1 MTRARLL
8 SPLLLLCTLFITL
21 AGTLPVH
28 ASGPDLLRSLGIA
41 ANAKPTFLTVAEA
54 FKLKSQ
60 QQGNQLLLTFHI
72 ADGYYLYRHSVQLKG
87 SNLTILEPTLPAG
100 SEHQDDFFGKTQV
113 YYQQVTFAVP
123 LQEVGPH
130 ATLRVRYQG
139 CTDGLCYPPTDQLI
153 EVAPLAVMV
162 PSADA
167 APSIDVAPS
176 VDAAPSID
184 ATLSEQDQ
192 LAAALGSQGF
202 WLSIAAFFVL
212 GLGLA
217 FTPCVFPMYPILTG
231 IIAGAG
237 HRLSTGRAFLLSL
250 VYVQG
255 MALTYTLLGL
265 VVASAG
271 LKFQAALQHPYVLI
285 GLSVMFVLLALSMF
299 GLYTLQLPSSLQTRL
314 AGLSNRQQGGS
325 MVGVA
330 IMGMISGLV
339 CSPCTT
345 APLSGALIYVAQSG
359 DLWLGGAAL
368 YALSLGMGLPLLL
381 LGTSGGKLLPKAG
394 AWMDV
399 IKQLFGFA
407 LLAVPIMLLARLWS
421 EQLTTVVWLG
431 WGLLLAGYLY
441 HQHQRLPYSLAKSVG
456 GIVLLLALISMV
468 LVGKAQLWPTATQGA
483 TATPPQAAPQFIRI
497 KTLDDLKTQLERA
510 RGKPVLLDLYADW
523 CVACKEFE
531 HKTFSDPA
539 VRARFSEMVLLQAD
553 VTAND
558 DADITLLNGLNVLG
572 LPTLILY
579 DRAGRELT
587 GQRVTGFMGPTP
599 FLARLNQLH

>member
-1 MTRARLL
+1 MTFTRLL
-8 SPLLLLCTLFITL
+8 SPLLLLCALLTI
-21 AGTLPVH
+21 AVGSAPAHV
-28 ASGPDLLRSLGIA
+28 SGADLLSSLGIE
-41 ANAKPTFLTVAEA
+41 ANAKPKFLQVDEA
-54 FKLKSQ
+54 FQIESEQ
-60 QQGNQLLLTFHI
+60 RGDQLLLTLHI
-72 ADGYYLYRHSVQLKG
+72 ADDYYLYRHSLRFKG
-87 SNLTILEPTLPAG
+87 NNLTFSEPTLPEG
-100 SEHQDDFFGKTQV
+100 TEHEDDFFGKTQV
-113 YYQQVTFAVP
+113 YYQQVSIVVP
-123 LQEVGPH
+123 LKEVGDG

-139 CTDGLCYPPTDQLI
+139 CTDGLCYPPTDKL
-153 EVAPLAVMV
+153 
-162 PSADA
+162 
-167 APSIDVAPS
+167 IDVAPLVTATTASTAETAQS
-176 VDAAPSID
+176 VAPVSQ
-184 ATLSEQDQ
+184 QDQ
-192 LAAALGSQGF
+192 LAAALGHQGF
-202 WLSIAAFFVL
+202 WLSIVAFFAL

-237 HRLSTGRAFLLSL
+237 HRLSTGRAFLLSM

-255 MALTYTLLGL
+255 MAVTYTLLGL

-299 GLYTLQLPSSLQTRL
+299 GLYTLQLPSGLQTRL
-314 AGLSNRQQGGS
+314 SGLSNRQQGGS
-325 MVGVA
+325 VVGVA

-407 LLAVPIMLLARLWS
+407 LLAVPILLLSRLWS
-421 EQLTTVVWLG
+421 DQVTTLAWLG
-431 WGLLLAGYLY
+431 WGLLLCGYLY
-441 HQHQRLPYSLAKSVG
+441 HHNQHQPHSVAKSVRG
-456 GIVLLLALISMV
+456 FVLLLAMISAV
-468 LVGKAQLWPTATQGA
+468 VVGKDLLQP
-483 TATPPQAAPQFIRI
+483 ATPAAITADASQTAPRFIRV
-497 KTLDDLKTQLERA
+497 KTLDDLKVQLAAA

-539 VRARFSEMVLLQAD
+539 VRARFGQMVLLQAD

-558 DADITLLNGLNVLG
+558 DADIELLNSLNVLG
-572 LPTLILY
+572 LPTLIFF
-579 DRAGRELT
+579 DREGKELT
-587 GQRVTGFMGPTP
+587 GQRVTGFMGPIP
-599 FLARLNQLH
+599 FAKHLEMVSDAH

>member
-1 MTRARLL
+1 MTLTRLL
-8 SPLLLLCTLFITL
+8 SPLLLLCALLMTTVGS
-21 AGTLPVH
+21 APAH
-28 ASGPDLLRSLGIA
+28 ASGADLLSSLGIE
-41 ANAKPTFLTVAEA
+41 ANAKPKFLQVDEA
-54 FKLKSQ
+54 FQIESEQ
-60 QQGNQLLLTFHI
+60 RGDQLLLTLHI
-72 ADGYYLYRHSVQLKG
+72 ADDYYLYRHSLRFKG
-87 SNLTILEPTLPAG
+87 NNLTFSEPTLPEG
-100 SEHQDDFFGKTQV
+100 TEHEDDFFGKARV
-113 YYQQVTFAVP
+113 YYQQVSIAVP
-123 LQEVGPH
+123 LKEVGEN

-139 CTDGLCYPPTDQLI
+139 CTDGLCYPPTDKL
-153 EVAPLAVMV
+153 
-162 PSADA
+162 
-167 APSIDVAPS
+167 IDVAPLVTATAASTAETAQS
-176 VDAAPSID
+176 VAPVSQ
-184 ATLSEQDQ
+184 QDQ
-192 LAAALGSQGF
+192 LAAALGHQGF
-202 WLSIAAFFVL
+202 WLSIVVFFAL

-237 HRLSTGRAFLLSL
+237 HRLSTGRAFLLSF

-255 MALTYTLLGL
+255 MAVTYTLLGL

-314 AGLSNRQQGGS
+314 SGLSNRQQGGS
-325 MVGVA
+325 VVGVA
-330 IMGMISGLV
+330 VMGMISGLV

-394 AWMDV
+394 AWMDM

-407 LLAVPIMLLARLWS
+407 LLAVPILLLSRLWS
-421 EQLTTVVWLG
+421 DQIATLAWLG
-431 WGLLLAGYLY
+431 WGLLLCGYLY
-441 HQHQRLPYSLAKSVG
+441 HHNQHQPHSVAKSVRG
-456 GIVLLLALISMV
+456 FVLLLAMISAV
-468 LVGKAQLWPTATQGA
+468 VVGKDLLQPAPPAAITADASQT
-483 TATPPQAAPQFIRI
+483 APQFIRI
-497 KTLDDLKTQLERA
+497 KTLDDLKVQLAAA

-531 HKTFSDPA
+531 HKTFSDPT
-539 VRARFSEMVLLQAD
+539 VRERFGQMVLLQAD

-558 DADITLLNGLNVLG
+558 DADIELLNGLNVLG
-572 LPTLILY
+572 LPTLIFF
-579 DRAGRELT
+579 DREGKELT
-587 GQRVTGFMGPTP
+587 GQRVTGFMGPIP
-599 FLARLNQLH
+599 FAKHLEMVSDAH

>member
-1 MTRARLL
+1 MTFTRLL
-8 SPLLLLCTLFITL
+8 SPLLLLCALL
-21 AGTLPVH
+21 MAAVGSSPAH
-28 ASGPDLLRSLGIA
+28 ASGVDLLSSLGIE
-41 ANAKPTFLTVAEA
+41 ANAKPKFLQVDEA
-54 FKLKSQ
+54 FQIESKQ
-60 QQGNQLLLTFHI
+60 RGDQLLLTLQI
-72 ADGYYLYRHSVQLKG
+72 ADDYYLYRHSLRFKG
-87 SNLTILEPTLPAG
+87 NNLTFSEPALPEG
-100 SEHQDDFFGKTQV
+100 TEHEDDFFGKTRV
-113 YYQQVTFAVP
+113 YYQQVSIAVP
-123 LQEVGPH
+123 LKEVGEN

-139 CTDGLCYPPTDQLI
+139 CTDGLCYPPTDKL
-153 EVAPLAVMV
+153 
-162 PSADA
+162 
-167 APSIDVAPS
+167 IDVAPPVTATTASTADTAQS
-176 VDAAPSID
+176 VAPVSQ
-184 ATLSEQDQ
+184 QDQ
-192 LAAALGSQGF
+192 LAAALGNQGF
-202 WLSIAAFFVL
+202 WLSIVAFFAL

-237 HRLSTGRAFLLSL
+237 HRLSTGRAFLLSF

-255 MALTYTLLGL
+255 MAVTYTLLGL

-314 AGLSNRQQGGS
+314 SGLSNRQQGGS
-325 MVGVA
+325 VVGVA

-407 LLAVPIMLLARLWS
+407 LLAVPILLLSRLWS
-421 EQLTTVVWLG
+421 DQIATLTWLG
-431 WGLLLAGYLY
+431 WGLLLCGYLY
-441 HQHQRLPYSLAKSVG
+441 HHNQHQPHSVAKSVRG
-456 GIVLLLALISMV
+456 FVLLLAMISAV
-468 LVGKAQLWPTATQGA
+468 VVGKDLLQPA
-483 TATPPQAAPQFIRI
+483 PPAAVTTDASQTAPQFIRI
-497 KTLDDLKTQLERA
+497 KTLDDLKVQLAAA

-531 HKTFSDPA
+531 HKTFSDPT
-539 VRARFSEMVLLQAD
+539 VRERFGQMVLLQAD

-558 DADITLLNGLNVLG
+558 DADIELLNSLNVLG
-572 LPTLILY
+572 LPTLLFF
-579 DRAGRELT
+579 DREGKELT
-587 GQRVTGFMGPTP
+587 GQRVTGFMGPAE
-599 FLARLNQLH
+599 FLGRLDQLR

>member
-1 MTRARLL
+1 MTLTRLL
-8 SPLLLLCTLFITL
+8 SPLLLCALLMT
-21 AGTLPVH
+21 AVGSAPAH
-28 ASGPDLLRSLGIA
+28 ASGADLLSSLGIE
-41 ANAKPTFLTVAEA
+41 ANAKPKFLQVDEA
-54 FKLKSQ
+54 FQIESEQ
-60 QQGNQLLLTFHI
+60 RGDQLLLTLHI
-72 ADGYYLYRHSVQLKG
+72 ADDYYLYRHSLRFKG
-87 SNLTILEPTLPAG
+87 NNLTFSEPTLPEG
-100 SEHQDDFFGKTQV
+100 TEHEDDFFGKTRV
-113 YYQQVTFAVP
+113 YYQQVSIAVP
-123 LQEVGPH
+123 LKEVGEN

-139 CTDGLCYPPTDQLI
+139 CTDGLCYPPTDKL
-153 EVAPLAVMV
+153 
-162 PSADA
+162 
-167 APSIDVAPS
+167 IDVAPLVTATTASTAETAQS
-176 VDAAPSID
+176 VAPVSQ
-184 ATLSEQDQ
+184 QDQ

-202 WLSIAAFFVL
+202 WLSVAAFFAL

-237 HRLSTGRAFLLSL
+237 HRLSTGRAFLLSF

-255 MALTYTLLGL
+255 MAVTYTLLGL

-314 AGLSNRQQGGS
+314 SGLSNRQQGGS
-325 MVGVA
+325 VVGVA

-407 LLAVPIMLLARLWS
+407 LLAVPILLLSRLWS
-421 EQLTTVVWLG
+421 DQIATLAWLG
-431 WGLLLAGYLY
+431 WGLLLCGYLY
-441 HQHQRLPYSLAKSVG
+441 HHNQHQPHSVAKSVRG
-456 GIVLLLALISMV
+456 FVLLLAMISAV
-468 LVGKAQLWPTATQGA
+468 VVGKDLLQPA
-483 TATPPQAAPQFIRI
+483 PPAAITSDASQTAPQFIRI
-497 KTLDDLKTQLERA
+497 KTLDDLKVQLAAA

-539 VRARFSEMVLLQAD
+539 VRERFGQMVLLQAD

-558 DADITLLNGLNVLG
+558 DADIELLNSLNVLG
-572 LPTLILY
+572 LPTLIFF
-579 DRAGRELT
+579 DREGKELT
-587 GQRVTGFMGPTP
+587 GQRVTGFMGPIP
-599 FLARLNQLH
+599 FAKHLEMVSDAH

>member
-1 MTRARLL
+1 MTLTRLL
-8 SPLLLLCTLFITL
+8 SPLLLCALLMTTVGSSP
-21 AGTLPVH
+21 AH
-28 ASGPDLLRSLGIA
+28 ASGADLLSSLGIE
-41 ANAKPTFLTVAEA
+41 ANAKPKFLQVDEA
-54 FKLKSQ
+54 FQIESEQ
-60 QQGNQLLLTFHI
+60 RGDQLLLTLHI
-72 ADGYYLYRHSVQLKG
+72 ADDYYLYRHSLHFKG
-87 SNLTILEPTLPAG
+87 NNLSFSELTLPEG
-100 SEHQDDFFGKTQV
+100 TEHEDDFFGKTRV
-113 YYQQVTFAVP
+113 YYQQVSIAVP
-123 LQEVGPH
+123 LKEVGEN

-139 CTDGLCYPPTDQLI
+139 CTDGLCYPPTDKL
-153 EVAPLAVMV
+153 
-162 PSADA
+162 
-167 APSIDVAPS
+167 IDVAPLVTATTTSTAETAQS
-176 VDAAPSID
+176 VASV
-184 ATLSEQDQ
+184 SQQDQ
-192 LAAALGSQGF
+192 LAAALSHQGF
-202 WLSIAAFFVL
+202 WLSIVAFFAL

-255 MALTYTLLGL
+255 MAVTYTLLGL

-314 AGLSNRQQGGS
+314 SGLSNRQQGGS
-325 MVGVA
+325 VVGVA

-407 LLAVPIMLLARLWS
+407 LLAVPILLLSRLWS
-421 EQLTTVVWLG
+421 DQVTTLAWLA
-431 WGLLLAGYLY
+431 WGLLLCGYLY
-441 HQHQRLPYSLAKSVG
+441 HHNQHQPHSVAKSVRG
-456 GIVLLLALISMV
+456 FVLLLAMISAV
-468 LVGKAQLWPTATQGA
+468 VVGKDLLQPAAPAAVTADVGQT
-483 TATPPQAAPQFIRI
+483 APQFVRI
-497 KTLDDLKTQLERA
+497 KTLDDLKVQLAAA

-539 VRARFSEMVLLQAD
+539 VRERFSQMVLLQAD

-558 DADITLLNGLNVLG
+558 DADIELLNTLNVLG
-572 LPTLILY
+572 LPTLIFF
-579 DRAGRELT
+579 DREGKELT
-587 GQRVTGFMGPTP
+587 GQRVTGFMGPTE
-599 FLARLNQLH
+599 FLGKLDQLR

>member
-1 MTRARLL
+1 MTFTRLL
-8 SPLLLLCTLFITL
+8 SPLLLLCALLMT
-21 AGTLPVH
+21 AVGSAPAH
-28 ASGPDLLRSLGIA
+28 ASGADLLSSLGIE
-41 ANAKPTFLTVAEA
+41 ANAKPKFLQVDEA
-54 FKLKSQ
+54 FQIESEQ
-60 QQGNQLLLTFHI
+60 RGDQLLLTLHI
-72 ADGYYLYRHSVQLKG
+72 ADDYYLYRHSLRFKG
-87 SNLTILEPTLPAG
+87 NNLTFSEPTLPEG
-100 SEHQDDFFGKTQV
+100 TEHEDDFFGKTRV
-113 YYQQVTFAVP
+113 YYQQVSIAVP
-123 LQEVGPH
+123 LKEVGDG

-139 CTDGLCYPPTDQLI
+139 CTDGLCYPPTDKL
-153 EVAPLAVMV
+153 
-162 PSADA
+162 
-167 APSIDVAPS
+167 IDVAPLVTATTASTAETAQS
-176 VDAAPSID
+176 VAPVSQ
-184 ATLSEQDQ
+184 QDQ
-192 LAAALGSQGF
+192 LAAALGNQGF
-202 WLSIAAFFVL
+202 WLSIVAFFAL

-237 HRLSTGRAFLLSL
+237 HRLSTGRAFLLSF

-255 MALTYTLLGL
+255 MAVTYTLLGL

-314 AGLSNRQQGGS
+314 SGLSNRQQGGS
-325 MVGVA
+325 VVGVA

-407 LLAVPIMLLARLWS
+407 LLAVPILLLSRLWS
-421 EQLTTVVWLG
+421 DQIVTLTWLG
-431 WGLLLAGYLY
+431 WGLLLCGYLY
-441 HQHQRLPYSLAKSVG
+441 HHNQHQPHSVAKSVRG
-456 GIVLLLALISMV
+456 FVLLLAMISAV
-468 LVGKAQLWPTATQGA
+468 VVGKDLLQPAIPAAITADASQ
-483 TATPPQAAPQFIRI
+483 TAPRFIRV
-497 KTLDDLKTQLERA
+497 KTLDDLKVQLAAA

-539 VRARFSEMVLLQAD
+539 VRERFGQMVLLQAD

-558 DADITLLNGLNVLG
+558 DADIELLNSLNVLG
-572 LPTLILY
+572 LPTLIFF
-579 DRAGRELT
+579 DHEGKELT
-587 GQRVTGFMGPTP
+587 GQRVTGFMGPIP
-599 FLARLNQLH
+599 FAKHLEMVSDAH

>member
-1 MTRARLL
+1 MTPFRLL
-8 SPLLLLCTLFITL
+8 SPLLLLCALL
-21 AGTLPVH
+21 AGLGSLPAR
-28 ASGPDLLRSLGIA
+28 ASSTDLLSALGIEA
-41 ANAKPTFLTVAEA
+41 SAQPKFLKVDEA
-54 FKLKSQ
+54 FVLESE
-60 QQGNQLLLTFHI
+60 QQGNRLLLRLRI
-72 ADGYYLYRHSVQLKG
+72 ADDYYLYRHRFSFQG
-87 SNLTILEPTLPAG
+87 ENLTFEEPVLPAG
-100 SEHQDDFFGKTQV
+100 TDHEDDFFGKTQV
-113 YYQQVTFAVP
+113 YYREVQIPVTLTEAGQQAS
-123 LQEVGPH
+123 LKIS
-130 ATLRVRYQG
+130 YQG
-139 CTDGLCYPPTDQLI
+139 CTDGLCYPPTDKRIAVEPL
-153 EVAPLAVMV
+153 VAEP
-162 PSADA
+162 PHDQ
-167 APSIDVAPS
+167 
-176 VDAAPSID
+176 VDAPTPAPAS
-184 ATLSEQDQ
+184 SQQDQ

-202 WLSIAAFFVL
+202 WLSVAAFFAL

-237 HRLSTGRAFLLSL
+237 HRLSTRRAFLLSF

-255 MALTYTLLGL
+255 MAVTYTLLGL

-314 AGLSNRQQGGS
+314 SGLSNRQQGGS
-325 MVGVA
+325 VLGVG

-407 LLAVPIMLLARLWS
+407 LLAVPILLLSRLWS
-421 EQLTTVVWLG
+421 DQVATLAWLG
-431 WGLLLAGYLY
+431 WGLLLCGYLY
-441 HQHQRLPYSLAKSVG
+441 HHNQHQQHSVG
-456 GIVLLLALISMV
+456 RSLRGFVLLLAMISAV
-468 LVGKAQLWPTATQGA
+468 VVGKDLLLPSQGA
-483 TATPPQAAPQFIRI
+483 GAAAQAEAPAFIRI
-497 KTLDDLKTQLERA
+497 KTLDDLKTQLAAA

-539 VRARFSEMVLLQAD
+539 VRERFGQMVLLQAD

-558 DADITLLNGLNVLG
+558 DADVELLNGLNVLG
-572 LPTLILY
+572 LPTLIFF
-579 DRAGRELT
+579 DRAGNEVS
-587 GQRVTGFMGPTP
+587 GQRVTGFMGPAE
-599 FLARLNQLH
+599 FLGQLDRIGDAN

>member
-1 MTRARLL
+1 MTFTRLL
-8 SPLLLLCTLFITL
+8 SPLLLLCALLMT
-21 AGTLPVH
+21 AVGSAPAH
-28 ASGPDLLRSLGIA
+28 ASGADLLSSLGIE
-41 ANAKPTFLTVAEA
+41 ANAKPKFLQVDEA
-54 FKLKSQ
+54 FQIESEQ
-60 QQGNQLLLTFHI
+60 RGDQLLLTLHI
-72 ADGYYLYRHSVQLKG
+72 ADDYYLYRHSLRFKG
-87 SNLTILEPTLPAG
+87 NNLTFSEPTLPEG
-100 SEHQDDFFGKTQV
+100 TEHEDDFFGKTRV
-113 YYQQVTFAVP
+113 YYQQVSIAVP
-123 LQEVGPH
+123 LKEVGDG

-139 CTDGLCYPPTDQLI
+139 CTDGLCYPPTDKL
-153 EVAPLAVMV
+153 
-162 PSADA
+162 
-167 APSIDVAPS
+167 IDVAPLVTATTASTAETAQS
-176 VDAAPSID
+176 VAPVSQ
-184 ATLSEQDQ
+184 QDQ
-192 LAAALGSQGF
+192 LAAALGNQGF
-202 WLSIAAFFVL
+202 WLSIVAFFAL

-237 HRLSTGRAFLLSL
+237 HRLSTSRAFLLSF

-255 MALTYTLLGL
+255 MAVTYTLLGL

-314 AGLSNRQQGGS
+314 SGLSNRQQGGS
-325 MVGVA
+325 VVGVA

-407 LLAVPIMLLARLWS
+407 LLAVPILLLSRLWS
-421 EQLTTVVWLG
+421 DQIATLAWLG
-431 WGLLLAGYLY
+431 WGLLLCGYLY
-441 HQHQRLPYSLAKSVG
+441 HHNQHQPHSVAKSVRG
-456 GIVLLLALISMV
+456 FVLLLAMISAV
-468 LVGKAQLWPTATQGA
+468 VVGKDLLQPAPPAAVTADASQT
-483 TATPPQAAPQFIRI
+483 APQFIRI
-497 KTLDDLKTQLERA
+497 KTLDDLKVQLAAA

-539 VRARFSEMVLLQAD
+539 VRERFGQMVLLQAD

-558 DADITLLNGLNVLG
+558 DADIELLNGLNVLG
-572 LPTLILY
+572 LPTLIFF
-579 DRAGRELT
+579 DREGKELT
-587 GQRVTGFMGPTP
+587 GQRVTGFMGPIP
-599 FLARLNQLH
+599 FAKHLEMVSDAH

>member
-1 MTRARLL
+1 MTFNRLL
-8 SPLLLLCTLFITL
+8 SPLLLLCALLMT
-21 AGTLPVH
+21 AVGSAPAH
-28 ASGPDLLRSLGIA
+28 ASGADLLSSLGIE
-41 ANAKPTFLTVAEA
+41 ANAKPKFLQVDEA
-54 FKLKSQ
+54 FQIESEQ
-60 QQGNQLLLTFHI
+60 RGDQLLLTLHI
-72 ADGYYLYRHSVQLKG
+72 ADDYYLYRHSLRFKG
-87 SNLTILEPTLPAG
+87 NNLTFSEPTLPEG
-100 SEHQDDFFGKTQV
+100 TEHEDDFFGKTRV
-113 YYQQVTFAVP
+113 YYQQVSIAVP
-123 LQEVGPH
+123 LKEVGDD

-139 CTDGLCYPPTDQLI
+139 CTDGLCYPPTDKL
-153 EVAPLAVMV
+153 
-162 PSADA
+162 
-167 APSIDVAPS
+167 IDVAPLVTATTASTADTAQS
-176 VDAAPSID
+176 VAPVSQ
-184 ATLSEQDQ
+184 QDQ
-192 LAAALGSQGF
+192 LAAALGHQGF
-202 WLSIAAFFVL
+202 WLSIVAFFAL

-237 HRLSTGRAFLLSL
+237 HHLSTGRAFLLSL

-255 MALTYTLLGL
+255 MAVTYTLLGL

-314 AGLSNRQQGGS
+314 SGLSNRQQGGS
-325 MVGVA
+325 VVGVA

-407 LLAVPIMLLARLWS
+407 LLAVPILLLSRLWS
-421 EQLTTVVWLG
+421 DQIATLAWLG
-431 WGLLLAGYLY
+431 WGLLLCGYLY
-441 HQHQRLPYSLAKSVG
+441 HHNQHQPHSVAKSVRG
-456 GIVLLLALISMV
+456 FVLLLAMISAV
-468 LVGKAQLWPTATQGA
+468 VVGKDLLQPAAPAAVTADASQT
-483 TATPPQAAPQFIRI
+483 APQFVRI
-497 KTLDDLKTQLERA
+497 KTLDDLKVQLAAA

-539 VRARFSEMVLLQAD
+539 VRERFGQMVLLQAD

-558 DADITLLNGLNVLG
+558 DADIELLNSLDVLG
-572 LPTLILY
+572 LPTLIFF
-579 DRAGRELT
+579 DREGKELT
-587 GQRVTGFMGPTP
+587 GQRVTGFMGPIP
-599 FLARLNQLH
+599 FAKHLEMVSDAH

>member
-1 MTRARLL
+1 MTPSRLL
-8 SPLLLLCTLFITL
+8 SPLLLLCALL
-21 AGTLPVH
+21 AGLGSLPAR
-28 ASGPDLLRSLGIA
+28 ASSTDLLSALGIEA
-41 ANAKPTFLTVAEA
+41 SAQPKFLKVDEA
-54 FKLKSQ
+54 FVLESE
-60 QQGNQLLLTFHI
+60 QQGNRLLLRLRI
-72 ADGYYLYRHSVQLKG
+72 ADDYYLYRHRFSFQG
-87 SNLTILEPTLPAG
+87 ENLTFEEPVLPAG
-100 SEHQDDFFGKTQV
+100 TDHEDDFFGKTQV
-113 YYQQVTFAVP
+113 YYREVQIPVTLTEAGQQAS
-123 LQEVGPH
+123 LKIS
-130 ATLRVRYQG
+130 YQG
-139 CTDGLCYPPTDQLI
+139 CTDGLCYPPTDKRIAVEPL
-153 EVAPLAVMV
+153 VAEP
-162 PSADA
+162 PHDQ
-167 APSIDVAPS
+167 
-176 VDAAPSID
+176 VDAPTPAPAS
-184 ATLSEQDQ
+184 SQQDQ
-192 LAAALGSQGF
+192 LAAALGNQGF
-202 WLSIAAFFVL
+202 WLSVAAFFAL

-237 HRLSTGRAFLLSL
+237 HRLSTRRAFLLSF

-255 MALTYTLLGL
+255 MAVTYTLLGL

-314 AGLSNRQQGGS
+314 SGLSNRQQGGS
-325 MVGVA
+325 VLGVG
-330 IMGMISGLV
+330 IMGMISGLI

-407 LLAVPIMLLARLWS
+407 LLAVPILLLSRLWS
-421 EQLTTVVWLG
+421 DQVATLAWLG
-431 WGLLLAGYLY
+431 WGLLLCGYLY
-441 HQHQRLPYSLAKSVG
+441 HHNQHQQHSVG
-456 GIVLLLALISMV
+456 RSLRGFALLLAMISAV
-468 LVGKAQLWPTATQGA
+468 VVGKDLLLPSQGA
-483 TATPPQAAPQFIRI
+483 SVAAQAEAPAFIRI
-497 KTLDDLKTQLERA
+497 KTLDDLKTQLAAA

-539 VRARFSEMVLLQAD
+539 VRERFGQMVLLQAD

-558 DADITLLNGLNVLG
+558 DADVELLNGLNVLG
-572 LPTLILY
+572 LPTLIFF
-579 DRAGRELT
+579 DRAGNEVS
-587 GQRVTGFMGPTP
+587 GQRVTGFMGPAE
-599 FLARLNQLH
+599 FLGQLDRIGDAN

>member
-1 MTRARLL
+1 MTLPRLL
-8 SPLLLLCTLFITL
+8 SPLLLLLSLL
-21 AGTLPVH
+21 ASPVH
-28 ASGPDLLRSLGIA
+28 ASGTDLLASLGIEA
-41 ANAKPTFLTVAEA
+41 SAQPKFLTVDEA
-54 FKLKSQ
+54 FVLESEQ
-60 QQGNQLLLTFHI
+60 RGDQLLLTLRI
-72 ADGYYLYRHSVQLKG
+72 ADGYYLYRHRFSFKG
-87 SNLTILEPTLPAG
+87 ENLTFREPELPAG
-100 SEHQDDFFGKTQV
+100 TEHEDDFFGKTRV
-113 YYQQVTFAVP
+113 YYQEVQIPVT
-123 LQEVGPH
+123 LTEVGQ
-130 ATLRVRYQG
+130 AASIKLSYQG
-139 CTDGLCYPPTDQLI
+139 CTDGLCYPPTDKRI
-153 EVAPLAVMV
+153 EVQPIAPAQ
-162 PSADA
+162 PAGDA
-167 APSIDVAPS
+167 AANPET
-176 VDAAPSID
+176 AATPAS
-184 ATLSEQDQ
+184 SQQDQ

-202 WLSIAAFFVL
+202 WLNIAAFFAL

-237 HRLSTGRAFLLSL
+237 QRLSTRRAFLLSFI
-250 VYVQG
+250 YVQG
-255 MALTYTLLGL
+255 MAVTYTLLGL

-299 GLYTLQLPSSLQTRL
+299 GLYSLQLPSSLQTRL
-314 AGLSNRQQGGS
+314 SGLSNRQQGGS
-325 MVGVA
+325 VVGVG

-407 LLAVPIMLLARLWS
+407 LLAVPVLLLSRLWGD
-421 EQLTTVVWLG
+421 QITNLVWLG
-431 WGLLLAGYLY
+431 WGLALCAYLY
-441 HQHQRLPYSLAKSVG
+441 HQNQHRPHSIGRSLCGFA
-456 GIVLLLALISMV
+456 LLLAMIGAVVAGKDL
-468 LVGKAQLWPTATQGA
+468 LLPTPGVGASTQ
-483 TATPPQAAPQFIRI
+483 TQAPQFIRI
-497 KTLDDLKTQLERA
+497 KTLDDLRSQLAAA

-539 VRARFSEMVLLQAD
+539 VRARFADMVLLQAD
-553 VTAND
+553 VTVND
-558 DADITLLNGLNVLG
+558 DADVELLNGLEVLG
-572 LPTLILY
+572 LPTLIFF
-579 DRAGRELT
+579 DSAGNEVS
-587 GQRVTGFMGPTP
+587 GQRVTGFMGPTE
-599 FLARLNQLH
+599 FLAHLDKLR

>member
-1 MTRARLL
+1 MTFNRLL
-8 SPLLLLCTLFITL
+8 SPLLLLCALLMT
-21 AGTLPVH
+21 AVGSSPAH
-28 ASGPDLLRSLGIA
+28 ASGADLLSSLGIE
-41 ANAKPTFLTVAEA
+41 ANAKPKFLQVDEA
-54 FKLKSQ
+54 FQIESEQ
-60 QQGNQLLLTFHI
+60 RGDQLLLTLHI
-72 ADGYYLYRHSVQLKG
+72 ADDYYLYRHSLRFKG
-87 SNLTILEPTLPAG
+87 NNLTFSEPPLPEG
-100 SEHQDDFFGKTQV
+100 TEHEDDFFGKTRV
-113 YYQQVTFAVP
+113 YYQQVSIAVP
-123 LQEVGPH
+123 LKEVGEN

-139 CTDGLCYPPTDQLI
+139 CTDGLCYPPTDKLI
-153 EVAPLAVMV
+153 NVAPLVTATTA
-162 PSADA
+162 STAETA
-167 APSIDVAPS
+167 QSVAPVS
-176 VDAAPSID
+176 Q
-184 ATLSEQDQ
+184 QDQ
-192 LAAALGSQGF
+192 LAAALGNQGF
-202 WLSIAAFFVL
+202 WLSIVAFFAL

-237 HRLSTGRAFLLSL
+237 DRLSTGRAFLLSM

-255 MALTYTLLGL
+255 MAVTYTLLGL

-314 AGLSNRQQGGS
+314 SSLSNRQQGGS
-325 MVGVA
+325 VVGVA

-407 LLAVPIMLLARLWS
+407 LLAVPILLLSRLWS
-421 EQLTTVVWLG
+421 DQIATLAWLG
-431 WGLLLAGYLY
+431 WGLLLCGYLY
-441 HQHQRLPYSLAKSVG
+441 HHNQHQPHSVAKSVRG
-456 GIVLLLALISMV
+456 FVLLLAMISAV
-468 LVGKAQLWPTATQGA
+468 VVGKDLLQPAPPAAITADASQT
-483 TATPPQAAPQFIRI
+483 APQFIRI
-497 KTLDDLKTQLERA
+497 KTLDDLKVQLAAA

-539 VRARFSEMVLLQAD
+539 VRERFGQMVLLQAD

-558 DADITLLNGLNVLG
+558 DADVELLNSLNVLG
-572 LPTLILY
+572 LPTLIFF
-579 DRAGRELT
+579 DRVGKELT
-587 GQRVTGFMGPTP
+587 GQRVTGFMGPAE
-599 FLARLNQLH
+599 FLGRLDQLR

>member
-1 MTRARLL
+1 MTFNRLL
-8 SPLLLLCTLFITL
+8 SPLLLLCALLTT
-21 AGTLPVH
+21 AVGCAPAH
-28 ASGPDLLRSLGIA
+28 ASGADLLSSLGIE
-41 ANAKPTFLTVAEA
+41 ANAKPKFLQVDEA
-54 FKLKSQ
+54 FQIESEQ
-60 QQGNQLLLTFHI
+60 RGDQLLLTLHI
-72 ADGYYLYRHSVQLKG
+72 ADDYYLYRHSLRFKG
-87 SNLTILEPTLPAG
+87 NNLTFSEPALPEG
-100 SEHQDDFFGKTQV
+100 TEHEDDFFGKTRV
-113 YYQQVTFAVP
+113 YYQQVSIALP
-123 LQEVGPH
+123 LKEVGEN

-139 CTDGLCYPPTDQLI
+139 CTDGLCYPPTDKL
-153 EVAPLAVMV
+153 
-162 PSADA
+162 
-167 APSIDVAPS
+167 IDVAPLVTATTASTAETAQS
-176 VDAAPSID
+176 VAPVSQ
-184 ATLSEQDQ
+184 QDQ
-192 LAAALGSQGF
+192 LAAALGHQGF
-202 WLSIAAFFVL
+202 WLSIVAFFAL

-237 HRLSTGRAFLLSL
+237 HRLSTGRAFLLSM

-255 MALTYTLLGL
+255 MAVTYTLLGL

-314 AGLSNRQQGGS
+314 SGLSNRQQGGS
-325 MVGVA
+325 VVGVA

-368 YALSLGMGLPLLL
+368 YVLSLGMGLPLLL

-407 LLAVPIMLLARLWS
+407 LLAVPILLLSRLWS
-421 EQLTTVVWLG
+421 DQIATLAWLG
-431 WGLLLAGYLY
+431 WGLLLCGYLY
-441 HQHQRLPYSLAKSVG
+441 HHNQHQPHSVAKSVRG
-456 GIVLLLALISMV
+456 FVLLLAMISAV
-468 LVGKAQLWPTATQGA
+468 VVGKDLLQP
-483 TATPPQAAPQFIRI
+483 ATPAAITADASQTAPRFIRV
-497 KTLDDLKTQLERA
+497 KTLDDLKVQLAAA

-539 VRARFSEMVLLQAD
+539 VRARFGQMVLLQAD

-558 DADITLLNGLNVLG
+558 DADVELLNSLNVLG
-572 LPTLILY
+572 LPTLIFF
-579 DRAGRELT
+579 DRVGKELT
-587 GQRVTGFMGPTP
+587 GQRVTGFMGPAE
-599 FLARLNQLH
+599 FLGRLDQLR

>member
-1 MTRARLL
+1 MTPFRLL
-8 SPLLLLCTLFITL
+8 SSLLLLCALL
-21 AGTLPVH
+21 AGLGSQPAR
-28 ASGPDLLRSLGIA
+28 ASSTDLLSALGIEA
-41 ANAKPTFLTVAEA
+41 SAQPKLLKVDEA
-54 FKLKSQ
+54 FVLESE
-60 QQGNQLLLTFHI
+60 QQGNRLLLRLHI
-72 ADGYYLYRHSVQLKG
+72 ADDYYLYRHRFSFQG
-87 SNLTILEPTLPAG
+87 ENLTFEEPVLPAG
-100 SEHQDDFFGKTQV
+100 TDHEDDFFGKTQV
-113 YYQQVTFAVP
+113 YYREVQIPVTLTEAGQQAS
-123 LQEVGPH
+123 LKIS
-130 ATLRVRYQG
+130 YQG
-139 CTDGLCYPPTDQLI
+139 CTDGLCYPPTDKRIAVEPL
-153 EVAPLAVMV
+153 VAEP
-162 PSADA
+162 PHDQ
-167 APSIDVAPS
+167 
-176 VDAAPSID
+176 VDAPTPAPAS
-184 ATLSEQDQ
+184 SQQDQ
-192 LAAALGSQGF
+192 LAAALGNQGF
-202 WLSIAAFFVL
+202 WLSVAAFFAL

-237 HRLSTGRAFLLSL
+237 HRLSTRRAFLLSF

-255 MALTYTLLGL
+255 MAVTYTLLGL

-314 AGLSNRQQGGS
+314 SGLSNRQQGGS
-325 MVGVA
+325 VLGVG

-407 LLAVPIMLLARLWS
+407 LLAVPILLLSRLWS
-421 EQLTTVVWLG
+421 DQVATLAWLG
-431 WGLLLAGYLY
+431 WGLLLCGYLY
-441 HQHQRLPYSLAKSVG
+441 HHNQHQQHSVG
-456 GIVLLLALISMV
+456 RSLRGFVLLLAMISAV
-468 LVGKAQLWPTATQGA
+468 VVGKDLLLPSQGA
-483 TATPPQAAPQFIRI
+483 SVAAQAETPAFIRI
-497 KTLDDLKTQLERA
+497 KTLDDLKIQLAAA

-539 VRARFSEMVLLQAD
+539 VRERFGQMVLLQAD

-558 DADITLLNGLNVLG
+558 DADVELLNGLNVLG
-572 LPTLILY
+572 LPTLIFF
-579 DRAGRELT
+579 DRAGNEVS
-587 GQRVTGFMGPTP
+587 GQRVTGFMGPAE
-599 FLARLNQLH
+599 FLGQLDRIGDAN

>member
-1 MTRARLL
+1 MTPSRLL
-8 SPLLLLCTLFITL
+8 SPLLLLCALL
-21 AGTLPVH
+21 AGLGSLPAR
-28 ASGPDLLRSLGIA
+28 ASSTDLLSALGIEA
-41 ANAKPTFLTVAEA
+41 SAQPKFLKVDEA
-54 FKLKSQ
+54 FVLESE
-60 QQGNQLLLTFHI
+60 QQGNRLLLRLRI
-72 ADGYYLYRHSVQLKG
+72 ADDYYLYRHRFSFQG
-87 SNLTILEPTLPAG
+87 ENLTFEEPVLPAG
-100 SEHQDDFFGKTQV
+100 TDHEDDFFGKTQV
-113 YYQQVTFAVP
+113 YYREVQIPVTLTEAGQQAS
-123 LQEVGPH
+123 LKIS
-130 ATLRVRYQG
+130 YQG
-139 CTDGLCYPPTDQLI
+139 CTDGLCYPPTDKRIAVEPL
-153 EVAPLAVMV
+153 VAEP
-162 PSADA
+162 PHDQ
-167 APSIDVAPS
+167 
-176 VDAAPSID
+176 ID
-184 ATLSEQDQ
+184 APTPAPASSQQDQ
-192 LAAALGSQGF
+192 LAAALGNQGF
-202 WLSIAAFFVL
+202 WLSVAAFFAL

-237 HRLSTGRAFLLSL
+237 HRLSTRRAFLLSF

-255 MALTYTLLGL
+255 MAVTYTLLGL

-314 AGLSNRQQGGS
+314 SGLSNRQQGGS
-325 MVGVA
+325 VLGVG

-407 LLAVPIMLLARLWS
+407 LLAVPILLLSRLWS
-421 EQLTTVVWLG
+421 DQVATLAWLG
-431 WGLLLAGYLY
+431 WGLLLCGYLY
-441 HQHQRLPYSLAKSVG
+441 HHNQHQQHSVG
-456 GIVLLLALISMV
+456 RSLRGFVLLLAMISAV
-468 LVGKAQLWPTATQGA
+468 VVGKDLLLPSQGA
-483 TATPPQAAPQFIRI
+483 SVAAQAETPAFIRI
-497 KTLDDLKTQLERA
+497 KTLDDLKTQLAAA

-539 VRARFSEMVLLQAD
+539 VRERFGQMVLLQAD

-558 DADITLLNGLNVLG
+558 DADVELLNGLNVLG
-572 LPTLILY
+572 LPTLIFF
-579 DRAGRELT
+579 DRAGNEVS
-587 GQRVTGFMGPTP
+587 GQRVTGFMGPAE
-599 FLARLNQLH
+599 FLGQLDRIGDAN

>member
-1 MTRARLL
+1 MTFTRLL
-8 SPLLLLCTLFITL
+8 SPLLLLCALLMT
-21 AGTLPVH
+21 AVGSAPAH
-28 ASGPDLLRSLGIA
+28 ASGADLLSSLGIE
-41 ANAKPTFLTVAEA
+41 ANAKPKFLQVDEA
-54 FKLKSQ
+54 FQIESEQ
-60 QQGNQLLLTFHI
+60 RGDQLLLTLHI
-72 ADGYYLYRHSVQLKG
+72 ADDYYLYRHSLRFKG
-87 SNLTILEPTLPAG
+87 NNLTFSEPTLPEG
-100 SEHQDDFFGKTQV
+100 TEHEDDFFGKTRV
-113 YYQQVTFAVP
+113 YYQQVSIAVP
-123 LQEVGPH
+123 LKEVGEN

-139 CTDGLCYPPTDQLI
+139 CTDGLCYPPTDKL
-153 EVAPLAVMV
+153 
-162 PSADA
+162 
-167 APSIDVAPS
+167 IDVAPLVTATTASTAETVQS
-176 VDAAPSID
+176 VAPVSQ
-184 ATLSEQDQ
+184 QDQ
-192 LAAALGSQGF
+192 LAAALGNQGF
-202 WLSIAAFFVL
+202 WLSIVAFFAL

-237 HRLSTGRAFLLSL
+237 HRLSTGRAFLLSF

-255 MALTYTLLGL
+255 MAVTYTLLGL

-314 AGLSNRQQGGS
+314 SSLSNRQQGGS
-325 MVGVA
+325 VVGVA

-407 LLAVPIMLLARLWS
+407 LLAVPILLLSRLWS
-421 EQLTTVVWLG
+421 AQIATLAWLG
-431 WGLLLAGYLY
+431 WGLLLCGYLY
-441 HQHQRLPYSLAKSVG
+441 HHNQHQPHSVAKSVHG
-456 GIVLLLALISMV
+456 FVLLLAMISAV
-468 LVGKAQLWPTATQGA
+468 VVGKDLLQPAPPAAITADASQ
-483 TATPPQAAPQFIRI
+483 TAPRFIRV
-497 KTLDDLKTQLERA
+497 KTLDDLKVQLAAA

-539 VRARFSEMVLLQAD
+539 VRERFGQMVLLQAD

-558 DADITLLNGLNVLG
+558 DADIELLNSLNVLG
-572 LPTLILY
+572 LPTLIFF
-579 DRAGRELT
+579 DREGKELT
-587 GQRVTGFMGPTP
+587 GQRVTGFMGPIP
-599 FLARLNQLH
+599 FAKHLEMVSDAH

>member
-1 MTRARLL
+1 MTFTRLL
-8 SPLLLLCTLFITL
+8 SPLLLLCALLMT
-21 AGTLPVH
+21 AVGSAPAH
-28 ASGPDLLRSLGIA
+28 ASGADLLSSLGIE
-41 ANAKPTFLTVAEA
+41 ANAKPKFLQVDEA
-54 FKLKSQ
+54 FQIESEQ
-60 QQGNQLLLTFHI
+60 RGDQLLLTLHI
-72 ADGYYLYRHSVQLKG
+72 ADDYYLYRHSLRFKG
-87 SNLTILEPTLPAG
+87 NNLTFSEPTLPEG
-100 SEHQDDFFGKTQV
+100 TEHEDDFFGKTRV
-113 YYQQVTFAVP
+113 YYQQVSIAVP
-123 LQEVGPH
+123 LKEVGEN

-139 CTDGLCYPPTDQLI
+139 CTDGLCYPPTDKL
-153 EVAPLAVMV
+153 
-162 PSADA
+162 
-167 APSIDVAPS
+167 IDVAPLVTATTASTAETAQS
-176 VDAAPSID
+176 VAPVSQ
-184 ATLSEQDQ
+184 QDQ
-192 LAAALGSQGF
+192 LAAALGNQGF
-202 WLSIAAFFVL
+202 WLSIVAFFAL

-237 HRLSTGRAFLLSL
+237 HRLSTGRAFLLSF

-255 MALTYTLLGL
+255 MAVTYTLLGL

-285 GLSVMFVLLALSMF
+285 ALSVMFVLLALSMF

-314 AGLSNRQQGGS
+314 SGLSNRQQGGS
-325 MVGVA
+325 VVGVA

-407 LLAVPIMLLARLWS
+407 LLAVPILLLSRLWS
-421 EQLTTVVWLG
+421 DQIATLAWLG
-431 WGLLLAGYLY
+431 WGLLLCGYLY
-441 HQHQRLPYSLAKSVG
+441 HHNQHQPHSVAKSVRG
-456 GIVLLLALISMV
+456 FVLLLAMISAV
-468 LVGKAQLWPTATQGA
+468 VVGKDLLQPA
-483 TATPPQAAPQFIRI
+483 PPAAITTDASQTAPQFIRV
-497 KTLDDLKTQLERA
+497 KTLDDLKVQLAAA

-539 VRARFSEMVLLQAD
+539 VRERFGQMVLLQAD

-558 DADITLLNGLNVLG
+558 DADIELLNGLNVLG
-572 LPTLILY
+572 LPTLIFF
-579 DRAGRELT
+579 DREGKELT
-587 GQRVTGFMGPTP
+587 GQRVTGFMGPAE
-599 FLARLNQLH
+599 FLGRLDQLR

>member
-1 MTRARLL
+1 MTFNRLL
-8 SPLLLLCTLFITL
+8 SPLLLCALLMT
-21 AGTLPVH
+21 AVGSAPAH
-28 ASGPDLLRSLGIA
+28 ASGADLLSSLGIE
-41 ANAKPTFLTVAEA
+41 ANAKPKFLQVDEA
-54 FKLKSQ
+54 FQIESEQ
-60 QQGNQLLLTFHI
+60 RGDQLLLTLHI
-72 ADGYYLYRHSVQLKG
+72 ADDYYLYRHSLRFKG
-87 SNLTILEPTLPAG
+87 NNLTFSEPTLPEG
-100 SEHQDDFFGKTQV
+100 TEHEDDFFGKTRV
-113 YYQQVTFAVP
+113 YYQQVSIAVP
-123 LQEVGPH
+123 LKEVGEN

-139 CTDGLCYPPTDQLI
+139 CTDGLCYPPTDKL
-153 EVAPLAVMV
+153 
-162 PSADA
+162 
-167 APSIDVAPS
+167 IDVAPLVTATTASTAETVQS
-176 VDAAPSID
+176 VAPVSQ
-184 ATLSEQDQ
+184 QDQ
-192 LAAALGSQGF
+192 LAAALGNQGF
-202 WLSIAAFFVL
+202 WLSIVAFFAL

-237 HRLSTGRAFLLSL
+237 HRLSTGRAFLLSF

-255 MALTYTLLGL
+255 MAVTYTLLGL

-314 AGLSNRQQGGS
+314 SSLSNRQQGGS
-325 MVGVA
+325 VVGVA

-407 LLAVPIMLLARLWS
+407 LLAVPILLLSRLWS
-421 EQLTTVVWLG
+421 DQIATLAWLG
-431 WGLLLAGYLY
+431 WGLLLCGYLY
-441 HQHQRLPYSLAKSVG
+441 HHNQHQPHSVAKSVRG
-456 GIVLLLALISMV
+456 FVLLLAMISAV
-468 LVGKAQLWPTATQGA
+468 VVGKDLLQPAPPAAITADASQ
-483 TATPPQAAPQFIRI
+483 TAPRFIRV
-497 KTLDDLKTQLERA
+497 KTLDDLKVQLAAA

-539 VRARFSEMVLLQAD
+539 VRERFGQMVLLQAD

-558 DADITLLNGLNVLG
+558 DADIELLNGLNVLG
-572 LPTLILY
+572 LPTLIFF
-579 DRAGRELT
+579 DREGKELT
-587 GQRVTGFMGPTP
+587 GQRVTGFMGPIP
-599 FLARLNQLH
+599 FAKHLEMVSDAH

>member
-1 MTRARLL
+1 MTLSRLL
-8 SPLLLLCTLFITL
+8 SPLLVLSALLLSTLSATPVQ
-21 AGTLPVH
+21 AG
-28 ASGPDLLRSLGIA
+28 SDSLLSALGIE
-41 ANAKPTFLTVAEA
+41 ANAQPKFLKVDDA
-54 FKLKSQ
+54 FVLESE
-60 QQGNQLLLTFHI
+60 QQGNQLLLTLRI
-72 ADGYYLYRHSVQLKG
+72 ADDYYLYRHSFRFKG
-87 SNLTILEPTLPAG
+87 ENLAFSEPVLPAG
-100 SEHQDDFFGKTQV
+100 DEHQDDFFGKTRV
-113 YYQQVTFAVP
+113 YYREVQIPVTLTEAGQQASLTVS
-123 LQEVGPH
+123 
-130 ATLRVRYQG
+130 YQG
-139 CTDGLCYPPTDQLI
+139 CTDGLCYPPTDKQI
-153 EVAPLAVMV
+153 AVQPMVA
-162 PSADA
+162 STG
-167 APSIDVAPS
+167 DVAQAS
-176 VDAAPSID
+176 MDEAADTTAS
-184 ATLSEQDQ
+184 SQQDQ

-202 WLSIAAFFVL
+202 WLSIAAFFAL

-237 HRLSTGRAFLLSL
+237 HHLSTRRAFLLSF

-255 MALTYTLLGL
+255 MAVTYTLLGL

-299 GLYTLQLPSSLQTRL
+299 GLYTLQLPSILQTRL
-314 AGLSNRQQGGS
+314 SGLSNRQQGGS
-325 MVGVA
+325 VLGVG

-381 LGTSGGKLLPKAG
+381 LGTSGGKLLPRSG

-407 LLAVPIMLLARLWS
+407 LLAVPILLLSRLWS
-421 EQLTTVVWLG
+421 DQTATLAWLS
-431 WGLLLAGYLY
+431 WGLVLCGYLY
-441 HQHQRLPYSLAKSVG
+441 HHNQHQSHSVARSLRG
-456 GIVLLLALISMV
+456 FVLLLAMISAV
-468 LVGKAQLWPTATQGA
+468 VVGKDLLLPEPGVKANADVQ
-483 TATPPQAAPQFIRI
+483 APQFIRI
-497 KTLDDLKTQLERA
+497 KTLDDLKMQLAAA

-539 VRARFSEMVLLQAD
+539 VRERFGQMVLLQAD
-553 VTAND
+553 VTANN
-558 DADITLLNGLNVLG
+558 DADVELLNGLNVLG
-572 LPTLILY
+572 LPTLIFF
-579 DRAGRELT
+579 DSAGNEVS
-587 GQRVTGFMGPTP
+587 GQRVTGFMGPAE
-599 FLARLNQLH
+599 FLGQLDKLR

>member
-1 MTRARLL
+1 MTFTRLL
-8 SPLLLLCTLFITL
+8 SPFLLLCALLMTA
-21 AGTLPVH
+21 AGSPSAH
-28 ASGPDLLRSLGIA
+28 ASGTDLLSSLGIE
-41 ANAKPTFLTVAEA
+41 ANAKPKFLQVDEA
-54 FKLKSQ
+54 FQIESEQ
-60 QQGNQLLLTFHI
+60 RGDQLLLTLHI
-72 ADGYYLYRHSVQLKG
+72 ADDYYLYRHSLRFKG
-87 SNLTILEPTLPAG
+87 NNLSFSEPTLPEG
-100 SEHQDDFFGKTQV
+100 TEHEDDFFGKTRV
-113 YYQQVTFAVP
+113 YYQQVSIAVP
-123 LQEVGPH
+123 LKEVGEN

-139 CTDGLCYPPTDQLI
+139 CTDGLCYPPTDKL
-153 EVAPLAVMV
+153 
-162 PSADA
+162 
-167 APSIDVAPS
+167 IDVAPLVTATTASTVETAQSIAS
-176 VDAAPSID
+176 VSQ
-184 ATLSEQDQ
+184 QDQ
-192 LAAALGSQGF
+192 LAAALGHQGF
-202 WLSIAAFFVL
+202 WLSIVAFFAL

-255 MALTYTLLGL
+255 MAVTYTLLGL

-285 GLSVMFVLLALSMF
+285 GLSLMFVLLALSMF

-314 AGLSNRQQGGS
+314 SGLSNRQQGGS
-325 MVGVA
+325 VVGVT

-407 LLAVPIMLLARLWS
+407 LLAVPILLLSRLWS
-421 EQLTTVVWLG
+421 DQIATLAWLG
-431 WGLLLAGYLY
+431 WGLLLCGYLY
-441 HQHQRLPYSLAKSVG
+441 HHNQHQPHSVAKSVRG
-456 GIVLLLALISMV
+456 FVLLLAMISAV
-468 LVGKAQLWPTATQGA
+468 VVGKDLLQPAAPAAVTADASQT
-483 TATPPQAAPQFIRI
+483 APQFVRI
-497 KTLDDLKTQLERA
+497 KTLDDLKVQLAAA

-539 VRARFSEMVLLQAD
+539 VQERFGQMVLLQAD

-558 DADITLLNGLNVLG
+558 DADIELLNSLNVLG
-572 LPTLILY
+572 LPTLIFF
-579 DRAGRELT
+579 DREGKELT
-587 GQRVTGFMGPTP
+587 GQRVTGFMGPTE
-599 FLARLNQLH
+599 FLGKLDQLR

>member
-1 MTRARLL
+1 MTFTRLL
-8 SPLLLLCTLFITL
+8 SPLLLLCALLMATVGSSP
-21 AGTLPVH
+21 AR
-28 ASGPDLLRSLGIA
+28 ASGADLLSSLGIET
-41 ANAKPTFLTVAEA
+41 NAKPKFLQVDEA
-54 FKLKSQ
+54 FQIDSEQ
-60 QQGNQLLLTFHI
+60 RGDQLLLTLHI
-72 ADGYYLYRHSVQLKG
+72 ADDYYLYRHSLRFKG
-87 SNLTILEPTLPAG
+87 NNLTFSEPTLPEG
-100 SEHQDDFFGKTQV
+100 TEHEDDFFGKTRV
-113 YYQQVTFAVP
+113 YYQQVSIAVP
-123 LQEVGPH
+123 LKEVGEN

-139 CTDGLCYPPTDQLI
+139 CTDGLCYPPTDKL
-153 EVAPLAVMV
+153 
-162 PSADA
+162 
-167 APSIDVAPS
+167 IDVAPLVTATTASTAETAQS
-176 VDAAPSID
+176 VAPVSQ
-184 ATLSEQDQ
+184 QDQ
-192 LAAALGSQGF
+192 LAAALGHQGF
-202 WLSIAAFFVL
+202 WLSIVAFFAL

-255 MALTYTLLGL
+255 MAVTYTLLGL

-314 AGLSNRQQGGS
+314 SSLSNRQQGGS
-325 MVGVA
+325 VVGVA

-407 LLAVPIMLLARLWS
+407 LLAVPILLLSRLWS
-421 EQLTTVVWLG
+421 DQIATLAWLG
-431 WGLLLAGYLY
+431 WGLLLCGYLY
-441 HQHQRLPYSLAKSVG
+441 HHNQHQPHSVAKSVRG
-456 GIVLLLALISMV
+456 FVLLLAMISAV
-468 LVGKAQLWPTATQGA
+468 VVGKDLLQPAPPAAITADASQT
-483 TATPPQAAPQFIRI
+483 APQFIHI
-497 KTLDDLKTQLERA
+497 KTLDDLKVQLAAA

-539 VRARFSEMVLLQAD
+539 VQTHFSDMVLLQAD

-558 DADITLLNGLNVLG
+558 DADIELLNSLNVLG
-572 LPTLILY
+572 LPTLIFF
-579 DRAGRELT
+579 DREGKERT
-587 GQRVTGFMGPTP
+587 GQRVTGFMGPIP
-599 FLARLNQLH
+599 FAKHLEMVSDAR

>member
-1 MTRARLL
+1 MTPSRLL
-8 SPLLLLCTLFITL
+8 SPLLLLCALL
-21 AGTLPVH
+21 AGLGSLPAR
-28 ASGPDLLRSLGIA
+28 ASSTDLLSALGIEA
-41 ANAKPTFLTVAEA
+41 SAQPKFLKVDEA
-54 FKLKSQ
+54 FVLESE
-60 QQGNQLLLTFHI
+60 QQGNRLLLRLRI
-72 ADGYYLYRHSVQLKG
+72 ADDYYLYRHRFSFQG
-87 SNLTILEPTLPAG
+87 ENLTFEEPVLPAG
-100 SEHQDDFFGKTQV
+100 TDHEDDFFGKTQV
-113 YYQQVTFAVP
+113 YYREVQIPVTLTEAGQQASLKVS
-123 LQEVGPH
+123 
-130 ATLRVRYQG
+130 YQG
-139 CTDGLCYPPTDQLI
+139 CTDGLCYPPTDKLI
-153 EVAPLAVMV
+153 SIQPLTAQQ
-162 PSADA
+162 
-167 APSIDVAPS
+167 
-176 VDAAPSID
+176 
-184 ATLSEQDQ
+184 SEQPDQPTPASSQQDQ
-192 LAAALGSQGF
+192 LAAALGNQGF
-202 WLSIAAFFVL
+202 WLSVAAFFAL

-237 HRLSTGRAFLLSL
+237 HRLSTRRAFLLSF

-255 MALTYTLLGL
+255 MAVTYTLLGL

-314 AGLSNRQQGGS
+314 SGLSNRQQGGS
-325 MVGVA
+325 VLGVG

-407 LLAVPIMLLARLWS
+407 LLAVPILLLSRLWS
-421 EQLTTVVWLG
+421 DQVATLAWLG
-431 WGLLLAGYLY
+431 WGLLLCGYLY
-441 HQHQRLPYSLAKSVG
+441 HHNQHQQHSVG
-456 GIVLLLALISMV
+456 RSLRGFVLLLAMISAV
-468 LVGKAQLWPTATQGA
+468 VVGKDLLLPSQGA
-483 TATPPQAAPQFIRI
+483 SVAAQAETPAFIRI
-497 KTLDDLKTQLERA
+497 KTLDDLKTQLAAA

-539 VRARFSEMVLLQAD
+539 VRERFGQMVLLQAD

-558 DADITLLNGLNVLG
+558 DADVELLNGLNVLG
-572 LPTLILY
+572 LPTLIFF
-579 DRAGRELT
+579 DRAGNEVS
-587 GQRVTGFMGPTP
+587 GQRVTGFMGPAE
-599 FLARLNQLH
+599 FLGQLDRIGDAN

>member
-1 MTRARLL
+1 MTFTRLL
-8 SPLLLLCTLFITL
+8 SPLLLLCALLTI
-21 AGTLPVH
+21 AVGSAPAH
-28 ASGPDLLRSLGIA
+28 ASGADLLSSLGIE
-41 ANAKPTFLTVAEA
+41 ANAKPKFLQVDEA
-54 FKLKSQ
+54 FQIESEQ
-60 QQGNQLLLTFHI
+60 RGDQLLLTLHI
-72 ADGYYLYRHSVQLKG
+72 ADDYYLYRHSLRFKG
-87 SNLTILEPTLPAG
+87 NNLTFSEPTLPEG
-100 SEHQDDFFGKTQV
+100 TEHEDDFFGKARV
-113 YYQQVTFAVP
+113 YYQQVSIAVP
-123 LQEVGPH
+123 LKDVGEN

-139 CTDGLCYPPTDQLI
+139 CTDGLCYPPTDKL
-153 EVAPLAVMV
+153 
-162 PSADA
+162 
-167 APSIDVAPS
+167 IDVAPLVTATTASTADTAQS
-176 VDAAPSID
+176 VAPVSQ
-184 ATLSEQDQ
+184 QDQ

-202 WLSIAAFFVL
+202 WLSVAAFFAL

-237 HRLSTGRAFLLSL
+237 HRLSTGRAFLLSM

-255 MALTYTLLGL
+255 MAVTYTLLGL

-285 GLSVMFVLLALSMF
+285 GLSLMFVLLALSMF

-314 AGLSNRQQGGS
+314 SGLSNRQQGGS
-325 MVGVA
+325 VAGVA

-359 DLWLGGAAL
+359 DLWLGAAAL

-407 LLAVPIMLLARLWS
+407 LLAVPILLLSRLWS
-421 EQLTTVVWLG
+421 DQITTLAWLG
-431 WGLLLAGYLY
+431 WGLLLCGYLY
-441 HQHQRLPYSLAKSVG
+441 HHNQHQPHSVAKSLRG
-456 GIVLLLALISMV
+456 FVLLLAMISAV
-468 LVGKAQLWPTATQGA
+468 VVGKDLLQPPATGA
-483 TATPPQAAPQFIRI
+483 VTTGTNQSAPQFVRI
-497 KTLDDLKTQLERA
+497 KTQADLKVQLAAA

-539 VRARFSEMVLLQAD
+539 VRERFGQMVLLQAD

-558 DADITLLNGLNVLG
+558 DADVELLNTLNVLG
-572 LPTLILY
+572 LPTLIFF
-579 DRAGRELT
+579 DREGKELT
-587 GQRVTGFMGPTP
+587 GQRVTGFMGPAE
-599 FLARLNQLH
+599 FLDHLDRVSHAK

>member
-1 MTRARLL
+1 MTFARLL
-8 SPLLLLCTLFITL
+8 SPLLLVCALLMTAVGSAPT
-21 AGTLPVH
+21 H
-28 ASGPDLLRSLGIA
+28 ASGADLLSSLGIEA
-41 ANAKPTFLTVAEA
+41 HAKPKFLQVDEA
-54 FKLKSQ
+54 FQIESEQ
-60 QQGNQLLLTFHI
+60 RSDQLLLTLHI
-72 ADGYYLYRHSVQLKG
+72 ADDYYLYRHSLRFKG
-87 SNLTILEPTLPAG
+87 NNLTFSEPTLPEG
-100 SEHQDDFFGKTQV
+100 SEHEDDFFGKTRV
-113 YYQQVTFAVP
+113 YYQQVSIAVP
-123 LQEVGPH
+123 LKEVGDG

-139 CTDGLCYPPTDQLI
+139 CTDGLCYPPTDKL
-153 EVAPLAVMV
+153 
-162 PSADA
+162 
-167 APSIDVAPS
+167 IDVAPLVTATTASTAETAQS
-176 VDAAPSID
+176 VAAVSQ
-184 ATLSEQDQ
+184 QDQ
-192 LAAALGSQGF
+192 LAAALGHQGF
-202 WLSIAAFFVL
+202 WLSIVAFFAL

-237 HRLSTGRAFLLSL
+237 HRLSTGRAFLLSF

-255 MALTYTLLGL
+255 MAVTYTLLGL

-285 GLSVMFVLLALSMF
+285 GLSAMFVLLALSMF

-314 AGLSNRQQGGS
+314 SGLSNRQQGGS
-325 MVGVA
+325 VVGVA

-407 LLAVPIMLLARLWS
+407 LLAVPIMLLSRLWS
-421 EQLTTVVWLG
+421 DQLATLAWLG
-431 WGLLLAGYLY
+431 WGLLLCGYLY
-441 HQHQRLPYSLAKSVG
+441 HHNQHQPHSVARSVRG
-456 GIVLLLALISMV
+456 FVLLLAMISAV
-468 LVGKAQLWPTATQGA
+468 VVGKDQLQPAAPATVSAGA
-483 TATPPQAAPQFIRI
+483 SQNAPQFVRI
-497 KTLDDLKTQLERA
+497 KTLDDLKVQLAAA

-539 VRARFSEMVLLQAD
+539 VRERFGQMVLLQAD

-558 DADITLLNGLNVLG
+558 DADIELLNSLNVLG
-572 LPTLILY
+572 LPTLIFF
-579 DRAGRELT
+579 DREGKELT
-587 GQRVTGFMGPTP
+587 GRRVTGFMGPTE
-599 FLARLNQLH
+599 FLGKLDQLR

>member
-1 MTRARLL
+1 MTFTRLL
-8 SPLLLLCTLFITL
+8 SPLLLLYALLMT
-21 AGTLPVH
+21 AVGSAPAH
-28 ASGPDLLRSLGIA
+28 ASDADLLSSLGIE
-41 ANAKPTFLTVAEA
+41 ANAKPKFLQVDEA
-54 FKLKSQ
+54 FQIESEQ
-60 QQGNQLLLTFHI
+60 RGDQLLLTLHI
-72 ADGYYLYRHSVQLKG
+72 ADNYYLYRHSLRFKG
-87 SNLTILEPTLPAG
+87 NNLTFSEPPLPEG
-100 SEHQDDFFGKTQV
+100 TEHEDDFFGKTRV
-113 YYQQVTFAVP
+113 YYQQVSIAVP
-123 LQEVGPH
+123 LKEVGEN

-139 CTDGLCYPPTDQLI
+139 CTDGLCYPPTDKL
-153 EVAPLAVMV
+153 
-162 PSADA
+162 
-167 APSIDVAPS
+167 IDVAPLVTATTAS
-176 VDAAPSID
+176 TTETAQNVAPVSQ
-184 ATLSEQDQ
+184 QDQ
-192 LAAALGSQGF
+192 LAAALGHQGF
-202 WLSIAAFFVL
+202 WLSIVAFFAL

-255 MALTYTLLGL
+255 MAVTYTLLGL

-314 AGLSNRQQGGS
+314 SGLSNRQQGGS
-325 MVGVA
+325 VVGVA

-407 LLAVPIMLLARLWS
+407 LLAVPILLLSRLWS
-421 EQLTTVVWLG
+421 DQIATLAWLG
-431 WGLLLAGYLY
+431 WGLLLCGYLY
-441 HQHQRLPYSLAKSVG
+441 HHNQHQPHSVAKSVRG
-456 GIVLLLALISMV
+456 FVLLLAMISAV
-468 LVGKAQLWPTATQGA
+468 VVGKDLLQPAGPAAA
-483 TATPPQAAPQFIRI
+483 TADASQTAPQFIRI
-497 KTLDDLKTQLERA
+497 KTLDDLKVQLAAA

-539 VRARFSEMVLLQAD
+539 VRERFGQMVLLQAD

-558 DADITLLNGLNVLG
+558 DADVELLNSLNVLG
-572 LPTLILY
+572 LPTLIFF
-579 DRAGRELT
+579 DRVGKELT
-587 GQRVTGFMGPTP
+587 GQRVTGFMGPAE
-599 FLARLNQLH
+599 FLGRLDQLR

>member
-1 MTRARLL
+1 MTLTRLL
-8 SPLLLLCTLFITL
+8 SPLLLLCALLMT
-21 AGTLPVH
+21 AVGSAPAH
-28 ASGPDLLRSLGIA
+28 ASGADLLSSLGIE
-41 ANAKPTFLTVAEA
+41 ANAKPKFLQVDEA
-54 FKLKSQ
+54 FQIESEQ
-60 QQGNQLLLTFHI
+60 RGDQLLLTLHI
-72 ADGYYLYRHSVQLKG
+72 ADDYYLYRHSLRFKG
-87 SNLTILEPTLPAG
+87 NNLTFNEPALPEG
-100 SEHQDDFFGKTQV
+100 TEHEDDFFGKTRV
-113 YYQQVTFAVP
+113 YYQQVSIAVP
-123 LQEVGPH
+123 LKEVGEN

-139 CTDGLCYPPTDQLI
+139 CTDGLCYPPTDKL
-153 EVAPLAVMV
+153 
-162 PSADA
+162 
-167 APSIDVAPS
+167 IDVAPLVTATTAS
-176 VDAAPSID
+176 TTEAAQNVAPVSQ
-184 ATLSEQDQ
+184 QDQ
-192 LAAALGSQGF
+192 LAAALGHQGF
-202 WLSIAAFFVL
+202 WLSIVAFFAL

-237 HRLSTGRAFLLSL
+237 HRLSTSRAFLLSL

-255 MALTYTLLGL
+255 MAVTYTLLGL

-314 AGLSNRQQGGS
+314 SGLSNRQQGGS
-325 MVGVA
+325 VVGVA

-359 DLWLGGAAL
+359 NLWLGGAAL

-407 LLAVPIMLLARLWS
+407 LLAVPILLLSRLWS
-421 EQLTTVVWLG
+421 DQIATLAWLG
-431 WGLLLAGYLY
+431 WGLLLCGYLY
-441 HQHQRLPYSLAKSVG
+441 HHNQHQPHSVAKSVRG
-456 GIVLLLALISMV
+456 FVLLLAMISAV
-468 LVGKAQLWPTATQGA
+468 VVGKDLLQPAAPAAVMADASQT
-483 TATPPQAAPQFIRI
+483 APQFIRI
-497 KTLDDLKTQLERA
+497 KTLDDLKVQLAAA

-539 VRARFSEMVLLQAD
+539 VRERFGQMVLLQAD

-558 DADITLLNGLNVLG
+558 DADIELLNGLNVLG
-572 LPTLILY
+572 LPTLIFF
-579 DRAGRELT
+579 DREGKELT
-587 GQRVTGFMGPTP
+587 GQRVTGFMGPIP
-599 FLARLNQLH
+599 FAKHLEMVSDAH

>member
-1 MTRARLL
+1 MTFARLL
-8 SPLLLLCTLFITL
+8 SPLLLVCALLMT
-21 AGTLPVH
+21 AVGSAPAH
-28 ASGPDLLRSLGIA
+28 ASGADLLSSLGIEA
-41 ANAKPTFLTVAEA
+41 HAKPKFLQVDEA
-54 FKLKSQ
+54 FQIESEQ
-60 QQGNQLLLTFHI
+60 RGDQLLLTLHI
-72 ADGYYLYRHSVQLKG
+72 ADDYYLYRHSLRFKG
-87 SNLTILEPTLPAG
+87 NNLTFSEPTLPEG
-100 SEHQDDFFGKTQV
+100 SEHEDDFFGKTRV
-113 YYQQVTFAVP
+113 YYQQVSIAVP
-123 LQEVGPH
+123 LKEVGDG

-139 CTDGLCYPPTDQLI
+139 CTDGLCYPPTDKL
-153 EVAPLAVMV
+153 
-162 PSADA
+162 
-167 APSIDVAPS
+167 IDVAPLVTATTASTAETAQS
-176 VDAAPSID
+176 VAAVSQ
-184 ATLSEQDQ
+184 QDQ
-192 LAAALGSQGF
+192 LAAALGHQGF
-202 WLSIAAFFVL
+202 WLSIVAFFAL

-255 MALTYTLLGL
+255 MAVTYTLLGL

-285 GLSVMFVLLALSMF
+285 GLSVMFLLLALSMF

-314 AGLSNRQQGGS
+314 SGLSNRQQGGS
-325 MVGVA
+325 VAGVA

-407 LLAVPIMLLARLWS
+407 LLAVPIMLLSRLWS
-421 EQLTTVVWLG
+421 DQLATLAWLG
-431 WGLLLAGYLY
+431 WGLLLCGYLY
-441 HQHQRLPYSLAKSVG
+441 HHNQHQPHSVARSVRG
-456 GIVLLLALISMV
+456 FVLLLAMISAV
-468 LVGKAQLWPTATQGA
+468 VVGKDQLQPPATGTVTANANQS
-483 TATPPQAAPQFIRI
+483 APQFVRI
-497 KTLDDLKTQLERA
+497 KTLDDLKVQLAAA

-539 VRARFSEMVLLQAD
+539 VRERFGQMVLLQAD

-558 DADITLLNGLNVLG
+558 DADIALLNSLNVLG
-572 LPTLILY
+572 LPTLIFF
-579 DRAGRELT
+579 DREGKELT
-587 GQRVTGFMGPTP
+587 GQRVTGFMGPAE
-599 FLARLNQLH
+599 FLGKLDQLR

>member
-1 MTRARLL
+1 MTPSRLL
-8 SPLLLLCTLFITL
+8 FPLLLLCALL
-21 AGTLPVH
+21 AGLGSLP
-28 ASGPDLLRSLGIA
+28 ARAGSTDLLSALGIEA
-41 ANAKPTFLTVAEA
+41 SAQPKFLKVDEA
-54 FKLKSQ
+54 FVLESE
-60 QQGNQLLLTFHI
+60 QQGNRLLLRLRI
-72 ADGYYLYRHSVQLKG
+72 ADDYYLYRHRFSFQG
-87 SNLTILEPTLPAG
+87 ENLTFEEPVLPAG
-100 SEHQDDFFGKTQV
+100 TDHEDDFFGKTQV
-113 YYQQVTFAVP
+113 YYREVQIPVTLTEAGQQAS
-123 LQEVGPH
+123 LKIS
-130 ATLRVRYQG
+130 YQG
-139 CTDGLCYPPTDQLI
+139 CTDGLCYPPTDKRIAVEPL
-153 EVAPLAVMV
+153 VAEP
-162 PSADA
+162 PHDQ
-167 APSIDVAPS
+167 
-176 VDAAPSID
+176 VDAPTPAPAS
-184 ATLSEQDQ
+184 SQQDQ
-192 LAAALGSQGF
+192 LAAALGNQGF
-202 WLSIAAFFVL
+202 WLSVAAFFAL

-237 HRLSTGRAFLLSL
+237 HRLSTRRAFLLSF

-255 MALTYTLLGL
+255 MAVTYTLLGL

-314 AGLSNRQQGGS
+314 SGLSNRQQGGS
-325 MVGVA
+325 VLGVG

-407 LLAVPIMLLARLWS
+407 LLAVPILLLSRLWS
-421 EQLTTVVWLG
+421 DQVATLAWLG
-431 WGLLLAGYLY
+431 WGLLLCGYLY
-441 HQHQRLPYSLAKSVG
+441 HHNQHQQHSVG
-456 GIVLLLALISMV
+456 RSLRGFVLLLAMISAV
-468 LVGKAQLWPTATQGA
+468 VVGKDLLLPSQGA
-483 TATPPQAAPQFIRI
+483 SVAAQAETPAFIRI
-497 KTLDDLKTQLERA
+497 KTLDDLKTQLAAA

-539 VRARFSEMVLLQAD
+539 VRERFGQMVLLQAD

-558 DADITLLNGLNVLG
+558 DADVELLNGLNVLG
-572 LPTLILY
+572 LPTLIFF
-579 DRAGRELT
+579 DRAGNEVS
-587 GQRVTGFMGPTP
+587 GQRVTGFMGPAE
-599 FLARLNQLH
+599 FLGQLDRIGDAN

>member
-1 MTRARLL
+1 MTFNRLL
-8 SPLLLLCTLFITL
+8 SPLLLLCALLMT
-21 AGTLPVH
+21 AVGSSPAH
-28 ASGPDLLRSLGIA
+28 ASGADLLSSLGIE
-41 ANAKPTFLTVAEA
+41 ANAKPKFLQVDEA
-54 FKLKSQ
+54 FQIESEQ
-60 QQGNQLLLTFHI
+60 RGDQLLLTLHI
-72 ADGYYLYRHSVQLKG
+72 ADDYYLYRHSLRFKG
-87 SNLTILEPTLPAG
+87 NNLTFSEPTLPEG
-100 SEHQDDFFGKTQV
+100 TEHEDDFFGKTRV
-113 YYQQVTFAVP
+113 YYQQVSIAVP
-123 LQEVGPH
+123 LKEVGEN
-130 ATLRVRYQG
+130 AALRVRYQG
-139 CTDGLCYPPTDQLI
+139 CTDGLCYPPTDKL
-153 EVAPLAVMV
+153 
-162 PSADA
+162 
-167 APSIDVAPS
+167 IDVAPLVTATTASTAETAQS
-176 VDAAPSID
+176 VAPVSQ
-184 ATLSEQDQ
+184 QDQ
-192 LAAALGSQGF
+192 LAAALGHQGF
-202 WLSIAAFFVL
+202 WLSIVAFFAL

-255 MALTYTLLGL
+255 MAVTYTLLGL

-314 AGLSNRQQGGS
+314 SGLSNRQQGGS
-325 MVGVA
+325 VVGVA

-359 DLWLGGAAL
+359 NLWLGGAAL

-407 LLAVPIMLLARLWS
+407 LLAVPILLLSRLWS
-421 EQLTTVVWLG
+421 DQIATLAWLG
-431 WGLLLAGYLY
+431 WGLLLCGYLY
-441 HQHQRLPYSLAKSVG
+441 HHNQHQPHSVAKSVRG
-456 GIVLLLALISMV
+456 FVLLLAMISAV
-468 LVGKAQLWPTATQGA
+468 VVGKDLLQPATPAAA
-483 TATPPQAAPQFIRI
+483 TADAGQTAPQFIRI
-497 KTLDDLKTQLERA
+497 KTLDDLKVQLAAA

-539 VRARFSEMVLLQAD
+539 VRERFGQMVLLQAD

-558 DADITLLNGLNVLG
+558 DADIELLNSLNVLG
-572 LPTLILY
+572 LPTLIFF
-579 DRAGRELT
+579 DREGKELS
-587 GQRVTGFMGPTP
+587 GQRVTGFMGPAE
-599 FLARLNQLH
+599 FLGKLDQLR

>member
-1 MTRARLL
+1 MSRARLRYL
-8 SPLLLLCTLFITL
+8 LPALFTLLLSVLFP
-21 AGTLPVH
+21 PVQ
-28 ASGPDLLRSLGIA
+28 ASSDLLGSLGIQA
-41 ANAKPTFLTVAEA
+41 SAKPAFLKVDEA
-54 FKLKSQ
+54 FTLESE
-60 QQGNQLLLTFHI
+60 QQGNRLLLRLRI
-72 ADGYYLYRHSVQLKG
+72 ADDYYIYRHSLHFQG
-87 SNLTILEPTLPAG
+87 NDLTFSEPVLPEG
-100 SEHQDDFFGKTQV
+100 TEHEDDFFGKTRV
-113 YYQQVTFAVP
+113 YYQEVEIPVTLTEA
-123 LQEVGPH
+123 GPQ
-130 ATLRVRYQG
+130 ASLKISYQG
-139 CTDGLCYPPTDQLI
+139 CTVGLCYPPTTKVV
-153 EVAPLAVMV
+153 EVQPLMAT
-162 PSADA
+162 SGDNEA
-167 APSIDVAPS
+167 APTAPS
-176 VDAAPSID
+176 SQ
-184 ATLSEQDQ
+184 QDK

-202 WLSIAAFFVL
+202 WLSIAAFFAL

-237 HRLSTGRAFLLSL
+237 HRLSTRRAFLLSF

-271 LKFQAALQHPYVLI
+271 LQFQAALQHPYVLI

-299 GLYTLQLPSSLQTRL
+299 GLYTLQLPSSVQTRL
-314 AGLSNRQQGGS
+314 SGFSNRQQGGS
-325 MVGVA
+325 VAGVA

-407 LLAVPIMLLARLWS
+407 LLAVPILLLSRLWS
-421 EQLTTVVWLG
+421 NQATTLAWLG
-431 WGLLLAGYLY
+431 WGLALCAYLY
-441 HQHQRLPYSLAKSVG
+441 HHNQHQPHSIGKSLRG
-456 GIVLLLALISMV
+456 FVLLLAMISAV
-468 LVGKAQLWPTATQGA
+468 VVGKDLLLPAPGVQTGA
-483 TATPPQAAPQFIRI
+483 ETRAPQFIRI
-497 KTLDDLKTQLERA
+497 KTLDDLKTQLAAA

-539 VRARFSEMVLLQAD
+539 VRERFADMVLLQAD

-558 DADITLLNGLNVLG
+558 DADVELLNGLNVLG
-572 LPTLILY
+572 LPTLIFF
-579 DRAGRELT
+579 DRAGNELT
-587 GQRVTGFMGPTP
+587 GQRVTGFMGPAE
-599 FLARLNQLH
+599 FLAQLDKLP

>member
-1 MTRARLL
+1 MTPFRLL
-8 SPLLLLCTLFITL
+8 SPLLLLCALL
-21 AGTLPVH
+21 AGLDSLPAR
-28 ASGPDLLRSLGIA
+28 ASSTDLLSALGIEA
-41 ANAKPTFLTVAEA
+41 SAQPKFLKVDEA
-54 FKLKSQ
+54 FVLESE
-60 QQGNQLLLTFHI
+60 QQGNRLLLRLRI
-72 ADGYYLYRHSVQLKG
+72 ADDYYLYRHRFSFQG
-87 SNLTILEPTLPAG
+87 ENLTFEEPVLPAG
-100 SEHQDDFFGKTQV
+100 TDHEDDFFGKTQV
-113 YYQQVTFAVP
+113 YYREVQIPVTLTEAGQQAS
-123 LQEVGPH
+123 LKIS
-130 ATLRVRYQG
+130 YQG
-139 CTDGLCYPPTDQLI
+139 CTDGLCYPPTDKRIAVEPL
-153 EVAPLAVMV
+153 VAEP
-162 PSADA
+162 PHDQ
-167 APSIDVAPS
+167 
-176 VDAAPSID
+176 VDAPTPAPAS
-184 ATLSEQDQ
+184 SQQDQ
-192 LAAALGSQGF
+192 LAAALGNQGF
-202 WLSIAAFFVL
+202 WLSVAAFFAL

-237 HRLSTGRAFLLSL
+237 HRLSTRRAFLLSF

-255 MALTYTLLGL
+255 MAVTYTLLGL

-314 AGLSNRQQGGS
+314 SGLSNRQQGGS
-325 MVGVA
+325 VLGVG

-407 LLAVPIMLLARLWS
+407 LLAVPILLLSRLWS
-421 EQLTTVVWLG
+421 DQVATLAWLG
-431 WGLLLAGYLY
+431 WGLLLCGYLY
-441 HQHQRLPYSLAKSVG
+441 HHNQHQQHSVG
-456 GIVLLLALISMV
+456 RSLRGFVLLLAMISAV
-468 LVGKAQLWPTATQGA
+468 VVGKDLLLPSPGASVAAQAE
-483 TATPPQAAPQFIRI
+483 TPAFIRI
-497 KTLDDLKTQLERA
+497 KTLDDLKTQLAAA

-539 VRARFSEMVLLQAD
+539 VRERFGQMVLLQAD

-558 DADITLLNGLNVLG
+558 DADVELLNGLNVLG
-572 LPTLILY
+572 LPTLIFF
-579 DRAGRELT
+579 DRTGNEVS
-587 GQRVTGFMGPTP
+587 GQRVTGFMGPAE
-599 FLARLNQLH
+599 FLGQLDRIGDAN

>member
-1 MTRARLL
+1 MTFTRLL
-8 SPLLLLCTLFITL
+8 SPLLLLCALLMATVGSSP
-21 AGTLPVH
+21 AH
-28 ASGPDLLRSLGIA
+28 ANGADLLSSLGIE
-41 ANAKPTFLTVAEA
+41 ANAKPKFLQVDEA
-54 FKLKSQ
+54 FQIESEQ
-60 QQGNQLLLTFHI
+60 RGDQLLLTLHI
-72 ADGYYLYRHSVQLKG
+72 ADDYYLYRHSLRFKG
-87 SNLTILEPTLPAG
+87 NNLTFSEPTLPEG
-100 SEHQDDFFGKTQV
+100 TEHEDDFFGKTRV
-113 YYQQVTFAVP
+113 YYQQVSIAVP
-123 LQEVGPH
+123 LKEVGEN

-139 CTDGLCYPPTDQLI
+139 CTDGLCYPPTDKL
-153 EVAPLAVMV
+153 
-162 PSADA
+162 
-167 APSIDVAPS
+167 IDVAPLVTATTASTAETAQS
-176 VDAAPSID
+176 VAPVNQ
-184 ATLSEQDQ
+184 QDQ

-202 WLSIAAFFVL
+202 WLSIVAFFAL

-255 MALTYTLLGL
+255 MAVTYTLLGL

-271 LKFQAALQHPYVLI
+271 LKYQAALQHPYVLI

-314 AGLSNRQQGGS
+314 SGLSNRQQGGS
-325 MVGVA
+325 VVGVA

-407 LLAVPIMLLARLWS
+407 LLAVPILLLSRLWS
-421 EQLTTVVWLG
+421 DQIATLAWLG
-431 WGLLLAGYLY
+431 WGLLLCGYLY
-441 HQHQRLPYSLAKSVG
+441 HHNQHQPHSVARSVRG
-456 GIVLLLALISMV
+456 FVLLLAMISAV
-468 LVGKAQLWPTATQGA
+468 VVGKDLLQPAPPAAITADAGQT
-483 TATPPQAAPQFIRI
+483 APQFIRV
-497 KTLDDLKTQLERA
+497 KTLDDLKVQLAAA

-539 VRARFSEMVLLQAD
+539 VRERFGQMVLLQAD

-558 DADITLLNGLNVLG
+558 DADIELLNGLNVLG
-572 LPTLILY
+572 LPTLIFF
-579 DRAGRELT
+579 DREGKELT
-587 GQRVTGFMGPTP
+587 GQRVTGFMGPAE
-599 FLARLNQLH
+599 FLGKLDQLR

>member
-1 MTRARLL
+1 MTFNRLL
-8 SPLLLLCTLFITL
+8 SPLLLLCALLMT
-21 AGTLPVH
+21 AVGSAPAH
-28 ASGPDLLRSLGIA
+28 ASGADLLSSLGIE
-41 ANAKPTFLTVAEA
+41 ANAKPKFLQVDEA
-54 FKLKSQ
+54 FQIESEQ
-60 QQGNQLLLTFHI
+60 RGDQLLLTLHI
-72 ADGYYLYRHSVQLKG
+72 ADDYYLYRHSLRFKG
-87 SNLTILEPTLPAG
+87 NNLTFSEPTLPEG
-100 SEHQDDFFGKTQV
+100 TEHEDDFFGKTRV
-113 YYQQVTFAVP
+113 YYQQVSIAVP
-123 LQEVGPH
+123 LKEVGEN

-139 CTDGLCYPPTDQLI
+139 CTDGLCYPPTDKL
-153 EVAPLAVMV
+153 
-162 PSADA
+162 
-167 APSIDVAPS
+167 IDVAPLVTATTASTAETAQS
-176 VDAAPSID
+176 VAPVSQ
-184 ATLSEQDQ
+184 QDQ
-192 LAAALGSQGF
+192 LAAALGNQGF
-202 WLSIAAFFVL
+202 WLSIVAFFAL

-237 HRLSTGRAFLLSL
+237 HRLSTGRAFLLSM

-255 MALTYTLLGL
+255 MAVTYTLLGL

-285 GLSVMFVLLALSMF
+285 ALSVMFVLLALSMF

-314 AGLSNRQQGGS
+314 SGLSNRQQGGS
-325 MVGVA
+325 VVGVA

-407 LLAVPIMLLARLWS
+407 LLAVPILLLSRLWS
-421 EQLTTVVWLG
+421 DQIATLAWLG
-431 WGLLLAGYLY
+431 WGLLLCGYLY
-441 HQHQRLPYSLAKSVG
+441 HHNQHQPHSVAKSVRG
-456 GIVLLLALISMV
+456 FVLLLAMISAV
-468 LVGKAQLWPTATQGA
+468 VVGKDLLQPAPPAAITADAGQT
-483 TATPPQAAPQFIRI
+483 APQFIRI
-497 KTLDDLKTQLERA
+497 KTLDDLKVQLAAA

-539 VRARFSEMVLLQAD
+539 VRARFGQMVLLQAD

-558 DADITLLNGLNVLG
+558 DADIELLNSLNVLG
-572 LPTLILY
+572 LPTLIFF
-579 DRAGRELT
+579 DREGKELT
-587 GQRVTGFMGPTP
+587 GQRVTGFMGPIP
-599 FLARLNQLH
+599 FAKHLEMVSDAY

>member
-1 MTRARLL
+1 MTPFRLL
-8 SPLLLLCTLFITL
+8 SSLLLLCALL
-21 AGTLPVH
+21 AGLGSLPAR
-28 ASGPDLLRSLGIA
+28 ASSTDLLSALGIEA
-41 ANAKPTFLTVAEA
+41 SAQPKFLKVDEA
-54 FKLKSQ
+54 FVLESE
-60 QQGNQLLLTFHI
+60 QQGNRLLLRLRI
-72 ADGYYLYRHSVQLKG
+72 ADDYYLYRHRFSFQG
-87 SNLTILEPTLPAG
+87 ENLTFEEPVLPAG
-100 SEHQDDFFGKTQV
+100 TDHEDDFFGKTQV
-113 YYQQVTFAVP
+113 YYREVQIPVTLTEAGQQAS
-123 LQEVGPH
+123 LKIS
-130 ATLRVRYQG
+130 YQG
-139 CTDGLCYPPTDQLI
+139 CTDGLCYPPTDKRIAVEPL
-153 EVAPLAVMV
+153 VAEP
-162 PSADA
+162 PHDQ
-167 APSIDVAPS
+167 
-176 VDAAPSID
+176 VDAPTPAPAS
-184 ATLSEQDQ
+184 SQQDQ
-192 LAAALGSQGF
+192 LAAALGNQGF
-202 WLSIAAFFVL
+202 WLSVAAFFAL

-237 HRLSTGRAFLLSL
+237 HRLSTRRALLLSF

-255 MALTYTLLGL
+255 MAVTYTLLGL

-314 AGLSNRQQGGS
+314 SGLSNRQQGGS
-325 MVGVA
+325 VLGVG

-407 LLAVPIMLLARLWS
+407 LLAVPILLLSRLWS
-421 EQLTTVVWLG
+421 DQVATLAWLG
-431 WGLLLAGYLY
+431 WGLLLCGYLY
-441 HQHQRLPYSLAKSVG
+441 HHNQHQQHSVG
-456 GIVLLLALISMV
+456 RSLRGFVLLLAMISAV
-468 LVGKAQLWPTATQGA
+468 VVGKDLLLPSQGA
-483 TATPPQAAPQFIRI
+483 SVAAQAETPAFIRI
-497 KTLDDLKTQLERA
+497 KTLDDLKTQLAAA

-539 VRARFSEMVLLQAD
+539 VRERFGQMVLLQAD

-558 DADITLLNGLNVLG
+558 DADVELLNGLNVLG
-572 LPTLILY
+572 LPTLIFF
-579 DRAGRELT
+579 DRAGNEVS
-587 GQRVTGFMGPTP
+587 GQRVTGFMGPAE
-599 FLARLNQLH
+599 FLGQLDRIGDAN

>member
-1 MTRARLL
+1 MSRTRLRYLL
-8 SPLLLLCTLFITL
+8 PALFTLLLGLLFT
-21 AGTLPVH
+21 PVQ
-28 ASGPDLLRSLGIA
+28 ASSDLLGSLGIQA
-41 ANAKPTFLTVAEA
+41 SAKPAFLKVDEA
-54 FKLKSQ
+54 FTLESE
-60 QQGNQLLLTFHI
+60 QQGNRLLLRLRI
-72 ADGYYLYRHSVQLKG
+72 ADDYYIYRHSLRFQG
-87 SNLTILEPTLPAG
+87 NDLTFSEPVLPEG
-100 SEHQDDFFGKTQV
+100 TEHEDDFFGKTRV
-113 YYQQVTFAVP
+113 YYQ
-123 LQEVGPH
+123 EVEIPVILTEAGPQ
-130 ATLRVRYQG
+130 ASLKISYQG
-139 CTDGLCYPPTDQLI
+139 CTVGLCYPPTTKMV
-153 EVAPLAVMV
+153 EVQSLMATSGDDEATP
-162 PSADA
+162 A
-167 APSIDVAPS
+167 APSS
-176 VDAAPSID
+176 Q
-184 ATLSEQDQ
+184 QDK

-202 WLSIAAFFVL
+202 WLSIAAFFAL

-237 HRLSTGRAFLLSL
+237 HRLSTRRAFLLSF

-271 LKFQAALQHPYVLI
+271 LQFQAALQHSYVLI

-314 AGLSNRQQGGS
+314 SGFSNRQQGGS
-325 MVGVA
+325 VAGVA

-407 LLAVPIMLLARLWS
+407 LLAVPILLLSRLWS
-421 EQLTTVVWLG
+421 DQTTTLAWLG
-431 WGLLLAGYLY
+431 WGLALCAYLY
-441 HQHQRLPYSLAKSVG
+441 HHNQHQPHSIGKSLRG
-456 GIVLLLALISMV
+456 FVLLLAMISAV
-468 LVGKAQLWPTATQGA
+468 VVGKDLLLPPSGAQTSAETR
-483 TATPPQAAPQFIRI
+483 APQFIRI
-497 KTLDDLKTQLERA
+497 KTQDDLKTQLTAA

-539 VRARFSEMVLLQAD
+539 VRERFADMVLLQAD

-558 DADITLLNGLNVLG
+558 DADVELLNGLNVLG
-572 LPTLILY
+572 LPTLIFF
-579 DRAGRELT
+579 DRAGNELT
-587 GQRVTGFMGPTP
+587 GQRVTGFMGPAE
-599 FLARLNQLH
+599 FLAQLDKLP

>member
-1 MTRARLL
+1 MTFTRLL
-8 SPLLLLCTLFITL
+8 SPLLLLCALLTI
-21 AGTLPVH
+21 AVGCAPAH
-28 ASGPDLLRSLGIA
+28 ASGADLLSSLGIE
-41 ANAKPTFLTVAEA
+41 ANAKPKFLQVDEA
-54 FKLKSQ
+54 FQIESEQ
-60 QQGNQLLLTFHI
+60 RGDQLLLTLHI
-72 ADGYYLYRHSVQLKG
+72 ADDYYLYRHSLRFKG
-87 SNLTILEPTLPAG
+87 NNLTFSEPTLPEG
-100 SEHQDDFFGKTQV
+100 TEHEDDFFGKTRV
-113 YYQQVTFAVP
+113 YYQQVSIAVP
-123 LQEVGPH
+123 LKEVGEN

-139 CTDGLCYPPTDQLI
+139 CTDGLCYPPTDKL
-153 EVAPLAVMV
+153 
-162 PSADA
+162 
-167 APSIDVAPS
+167 IDVAPLVTATTASTAETAQS
-176 VDAAPSID
+176 VAPVSQ
-184 ATLSEQDQ
+184 QDQ
-192 LAAALGSQGF
+192 LAAALGNQGF
-202 WLSIAAFFVL
+202 WLSIVAFFAL

-237 HRLSTGRAFLLSL
+237 HRLSTGRAFLLSM

-255 MALTYTLLGL
+255 MAVTYTLLGL

-314 AGLSNRQQGGS
+314 SGLSNRQQGGS
-325 MVGVA
+325 VVGVA

-407 LLAVPIMLLARLWS
+407 LLAVPILLLSRLWID
-421 EQLTTVVWLG
+421 QIATLAWLG
-431 WGLLLAGYLY
+431 WGLLLCGYLY
-441 HQHQRLPYSLAKSVG
+441 HHNQHQPHSVAKSVRG
-456 GIVLLLALISMV
+456 FVLLLAMISAV
-468 LVGKAQLWPTATQGA
+468 VVGKDLLQPAPPAAVTADASQT
-483 TATPPQAAPQFIRI
+483 APQFIRI
-497 KTLDDLKTQLERA
+497 KTLDDLKVQLAAA

-539 VRARFSEMVLLQAD
+539 VRERFGQMVLLQAD

-558 DADITLLNGLNVLG
+558 DADIELLNGLNVLG
-572 LPTLILY
+572 LPTLIFF
-579 DRAGRELT
+579 DREGKELT
-587 GQRVTGFMGPTP
+587 GQRVTGFMGPAE
-599 FLARLNQLH
+599 FLGRLDQLR

>member
-1 MTRARLL
+1 MSCARLRYL
-8 SPLLLLCTLFITL
+8 LPALFTLLLGLLFT
-21 AGTLPVH
+21 PVQ
-28 ASGPDLLRSLGIA
+28 ASSDLLGSLGIQA
-41 ANAKPTFLTVAEA
+41 SAKPAFLKVDEA
-54 FKLKSQ
+54 FTLESE
-60 QQGNQLLLTFHI
+60 QQGNRLLLRLRI
-72 ADGYYLYRHSVQLKG
+72 ADDYYIYRHSLRFQG
-87 SNLTILEPTLPAG
+87 NDLTFSKPVLPEG
-100 SEHQDDFFGKTQV
+100 TEHEDDFFGKTRV
-113 YYQQVTFAVP
+113 YYQEVEIPVP
-123 LQEVGPH
+123 LTEVGPQ
-130 ATLRVRYQG
+130 ASLKISYQG
-139 CTDGLCYPPTDQLI
+139 CTVGLCYPPTTKVV
-153 EVAPLAVMV
+153 EVQSLMATSGDNEAAP
-162 PSADA
+162 A
-167 APSIDVAPS
+167 APSS
-176 VDAAPSID
+176 Q
-184 ATLSEQDQ
+184 QDK

-202 WLSIAAFFVL
+202 WLSIAAFFAL

-237 HRLSTGRAFLLSL
+237 HRLSTRRAFLLSF

-271 LKFQAALQHPYVLI
+271 LQFQAALQHPYVLI

-314 AGLSNRQQGGS
+314 SGLSNRQQGGS
-325 MVGVA
+325 VAGVA

-407 LLAVPIMLLARLWS
+407 LLAVPILLLSRLWS
-421 EQLTTVVWLG
+421 DQTTTLAWLG
-431 WGLLLAGYLY
+431 WGLALCAYLY
-441 HQHQRLPYSLAKSVG
+441 HHNQHQPHSIGKSLRG
-456 GIVLLLALISMV
+456 FVLLLAMISAV
-468 LVGKAQLWPTATQGA
+468 VVGKDLLLPPSGAQTGA
-483 TATPPQAAPQFIRI
+483 ETRAPQFIRI
-497 KTLDDLKTQLERA
+497 KTQDDLKTQLAAA

-539 VRARFSEMVLLQAD
+539 VRERFADMVLLQAD

-558 DADITLLNGLNVLG
+558 DADVELLNGLNVLG
-572 LPTLILY
+572 LPTLIFF
-579 DRAGRELT
+579 DRAGNELT
-587 GQRVTGFMGPTP
+587 GQRVTGFMGPAE
-599 FLARLNQLH
+599 FLAQLDKLP